1 MKDST
6 GNPNAG
12 TAHYAQGLGGIIAS
26 GMWADKHFERNGT
39 STAFFPPTFTPSRP
53 VRQSSEPFTPLSHSL
68 QNPFACRTEVHVN
81 NNEVPQERAKHA
93 KFVSRPPKAQTQAQ
107 QVVQAERAE
116 SPRESTSESSENSS
130 KADWICVVCGNKN
143 YSWRHVCN
151 MRKCRAPKPGHL
163 TSQPLPPVR
172 LASYLQ
178 LICAQE

>member
-1 MKDST
+1 MKDSS

-39 STAFFPPTFTPSRP
+39 STAFFPPTFNPSRP
-53 VRQSSEPFTPLSHSL
+53 VRQLSEPFTPLSHSL
-68 QNPFACRTEVHVN
+68 QNPFACRTEAHVN
-81 NNEVPQERAKHA
+81 NNEVTQERVKPT
-93 KFVSRPPKAQTQAQ
+93 KFVNRPAKSP
-107 QVVQAERAE
+107 QVIQPERAE
-116 SPRESTSESSENSS
+116 SPRESSSESSENSS

-163 TSQPLPPVR
+163 TSQPLPPVSTR
-172 LASYLQ
+172 ASVK
-178 LICAQE
+178 E